1 MADDN
6 KIQFDIE
13 LNEGSIDSS
22 FKAID
27 DRAVKSAKSSA
38 AVFGEYFQKQEQDLQ
53 ASIER
58 IVSSTKKVAEKS
70 AKESAAVFGEQFKKQ
85 DEIYKASV
93 KHNLDLAIEK
103 ITGSDGVKKSAK
115 DSASVFEEAFAKE
128 IKRTP
133 PLELPPFEVPK
144 GLLQADSFGEAG
156 AALTAMTA
164 PLTAV
169 AAGVAVVTAGFVA
182 AGYAAKQFI
191 DYVVAGENE
200 IKVDKKFNALA
211 ESAGVAA
218 DVLKNKLLVATKD
231 MVGETELLNVAS
243 ETFVRLGNNAKALP
257 HILELARK
265 TYATF
270 GGTVLENTDKITS
283 AIFSGQTRQLRGIG
297 ILIDT
302 ETVYKNYARALGT
315 VVPLL
320 TEQQKQTALLN
331 AVLEKGNEKFKSVSS
346 TSGQTDE
353 AIQRLKSAFT
363 NLNDQL
369 SILAATSAGK
379 TIAGILEDVTSF
391 LKKSGEVLGVVN
403 AAPNSLEKV
412 SGIVKILGDNIAD
425 AERKLKSYGSVENFL
440 YGDGVREQLNAS
452 KKALVTYQ
460 KQLEELT
467 AAKIASD
474 KKAAESAAK
483 NDTNKPPSDEFIRR
497 KQELNLKVIEL
508 DNQLRASAV
517 QLAQDDFSRKQNSI
531 NADKLYYQQKLQA
544 NETFNQQQKQ
554 LEKFYTEN
562 GVVDE
567 TLRQQGREDL
577 EQAHLNRMLQLQLN
591 YAEQKKTIFYEGETQ
606 AISAGEAFNSVLE
619 GMNEQARATAA
630 SAAKSFK
637 ALGVAMFNTIG
648 NAAGQAFAAFGRA
661 IAEGSNALEAFGKS
675 LLNSLGQA
683 AIQMGSLFILQ
694 GIAYTWA
701 GLANG
706 PTLIAAGAALAA
718 AGGILSVSAGTGP
731 SRSSGGG
738 GGTAGADFSSPI
750 ASNTINEPIAIQDTI
765 AQTPQTAVS
774 VTIQGNVLDR
784 RETGL
789 EIARI
794 LEEQFAEQGLVIKG
808 A

>member
-27 DRAVKSAKSSA
+27 ERAVKSAKSSA
-38 AVFGEYFQKQEQDLQ
+38 AVFGEHFQKQEQDLQ

-58 IVSSTKKVAEKS
+58 IVSSTKKVAEKT
-70 AKESAAVFGEQFKKQ
+70 AKESAAVFAEQFKKQ
-85 DEIYKASV
+85 DDIYKASV
-93 KHNLDLAIEK
+93 KHNLDLAIEN
-103 ITGSDGVKKSAK
+103 ITKSQDIKKSAK

-128 IKRTP
+128 VKHTP
-133 PLELPPFEVPK
+133 PIELPPFQAPK
-144 GLLQADSFGEAG
+144 SLLQADSLSDLTSGVAGIALTELAAGFYLLKQAADIAG
-156 AALTAMTA
+156 AAIKTT
-164 PLTAV
+164 
-169 AAGVAVVTAGFVA
+169 
-182 AGYAAKQFI
+182 I
-191 DYVVAGENE
+191 DYIISGENE
-200 IKVDKKFNALA
+200 IKVDKKFAALA
-211 ESAGVAA
+211 EQAGIAA
-218 DVLKNKLLVATKD
+218 DVLKNQLLVATKD
-231 MVGETELLNVAS
+231 MVGETELLNLAS
-243 ETFVRLGNNAKALP
+243 ETFVKIGTNAKELP
-257 HILELARK
+257 AILELARK
-265 TYATF
+265 TYVAF
-270 GGTVLENTDKITS
+270 GGSVVENTDKITS
-283 AIFSGQTRQLRGIG
+283 AIFSGQTRQLRSIG

-302 ETVYKNYARALGT
+302 EAVYKNYARAIGT

-320 TEQQKQTALLN
+320 TEQQKQTAVLN
-331 AVLEKGNEKFKSVSS
+331 AVLEKGNERFKSISS
-346 TSGQTDE
+346 TGGQTDE
-353 AIQRLKSAFT
+353 AVQKLKSSFT

-369 SILAATSAGK
+369 SILAASTAGK
-379 TIAGILEDVTSF
+379 TLAGILDQATGF
-391 LKKSGEVLGVVN
+391 FKKTGEFLGVVN
-403 AAPNSLEKV
+403 AAPNSLERV
-412 SGIVKILGDNIAD
+412 GGMVKLLADNIAD

-440 YGDGVREQLNAS
+440 YGKEVRAELEQS
-452 KKALVTYQ
+452 KKALVIYQ
-460 KQLEELT
+460 KQLDELT
-467 AAKIASD
+467 KTQTENQ
-474 KKAAESAAK
+474 KKAAEAAK
-483 NDTNKPPSDEFIRR
+483 AAAANVPQSDEFIRR

-508 DNQLRASAV
+508 DNQLRASQV
-517 QLAQDDFSRKQNSI
+517 QLAQDDFTRKQNSV

-544 NETFNQQQKQ
+544 SETFNQQQKQ
-554 LEKFYTEN
+554 LEKFYTDN
-562 GVVDE
+562 GINDE
-567 TLRQQGREDL
+567 VLRQQGREDL

-591 YAEQKKTIFYEGETQ
+591 YNEQKKTIFYEGETA
-606 AISAGEAFNSVLE
+606 AISAGQSFNSVLE

-731 SRSSGGG
+731 SSGSTSLG
-738 GGTAGADFSSPI
+738 GGTAGGDVGSSM
-750 ASNTINEPIAIQDTI
+750 ANNTINEPINIQDTV
-765 AQTPQTAVS
+765 AQTPQTS
-774 VTIQGNVLDR
+774 INLTIQGNILDR
-784 RETGL
+784 RESGL
-789 EIARI
+789 EIAKI
-794 LEEQFAEQGLVIKG
+794 LEEQFAEQGLVVKG

>member
-1 MADDN
+1 MGDDN

-38 AVFGEYFQKQEQDLQ
+38 AVFGEAFQKQEQDLQ

-58 IVSSTKKVAEKS
+58 IVNSTKKVAEKS

-115 DSASVFEEAFAKE
+115 ESASVFEAAFAKE

-133 PLELPPFEVPK
+133 PVELPVVAPP
-144 GLLQADSFGEAG
+144 GLFQATTLGEAG

-164 PLTAV
+164 PIAAVTAGI
-169 AAGVAVVTAGFVA
+169 GVLTAGFVA
-182 AGYAAKQFI
+182 AGFAAKQFI
-191 DYVVAGENE
+191 DYVIAGEKE
-200 IKVDKKFNALA
+200 IKVDKKFAALA
-211 ESAGVAA
+211 ESAGIAA
-218 DVLKNKLLVATKD
+218 DVLKNQLLVATRD
-231 MVGETELLNVAS
+231 MVGETELLNLAS
-243 ETFVRLGNNAKALP
+243 ETFVQIGTNAKALP
-257 HILELARK
+257 QILELARK

-270 GGTVLENTDKITS
+270 GGSVVENTEKITS
-283 AIFSGQTRQLRGIG
+283 AIFSGQTRQLRGLG
-297 ILIDT
+297 ILIDSN
-302 ETVYKNYARALGT
+302 EAYKNYARSIGT

-331 AVLEKGNEKFKSVSS
+331 AVLEKGNEKFKNVAS

-353 AIQRLKSAFT
+353 AVQKLKSAFT

-369 SILAATSAGK
+369 SILAASSAGK
-379 TIAGILEDVTSF
+379 AIAGILDDVTSF
-391 LKKSGEVLGVVN
+391 LKKSGEVLGVAN
-403 AAPNSLEKV
+403 AAPNSIERV
-412 SGIVKILGDNIAD
+412 SGVVKLLGDNIAD

-440 YGDGVREQLNAS
+440 YGDSVREQLNLS

-460 KQLEELT
+460 AQLDQLT
-467 AAKIASD
+467 KAQVENQ
-474 KKAAESAAK
+474 KKAADAAASAGA
-483 NDTNKPPSDEFIRR
+483 NAPQSDEFIRR
-497 KQELNLKVIEL
+497 KQELNLKVLEL

-517 QLAQDDFSRKQNSI
+517 QLAQDEFSRKQNSV
-531 NADKLYYQQKLQA
+531 NLDKLYYQQKLQA
-544 NETFNQQQKQ
+544 SEAYNQQQSQ

-567 TLRQQGREDL
+567 MLRQQGREDL
-577 EQAHLNRMLQLQLN
+577 EQAHLNRMLQLQMN
-591 YAEQKKTIFYEGETQ
+591 YAEQKKQIFYEGETQ
-606 AISAGEAFNSVLE
+606 AISVGESFKSIME
-619 GMNEQARATAA
+619 GMNEQARAT
-630 SAAKSFK
+630 SVNAAKNFK
-637 ALGVAMFNTIG
+637 ALGQAMFNTIG

-731 SRSSGGG
+731 KTGSMG
-738 GGTAGADFSSPI
+738 GGTAGGDIGSPI
-750 ASNTINEPIAIQDTI
+750 ASNTINEPIPIQDTI

-794 LEEQFAEQGLVIKG
+794 LEEQFAEQGLVIRG